1 MNLFEYLFKDKLE
14 FIKWLFP
21 IRYTYYEKKCTEYGI
36 IPTSYWEWKEHM
48 KKCKYTTLKL
58 ITFYK
63 I

>member
-21 IRYTYYEKKCTEYGI
+21 IRYRYYEKKCKEYGI
-36 IPTSYWEWKEHM
+36 IPISYWKWEDHM
-48 KKCKYTTLKL
+48 RKCKYTTFKL